1 MRKREIAETP
11 VTYANIVERCRKET
25 VQDAGGIS
33 DRAGKPAA
41 AQAMAWWIGKGRC
54 SRRLSPS
61 PRYGKT
67 LAVKA
72 GCAPPGNGWKAGP
85 VVGAKAR
92 QSGFGPIVE
101 LAAGGRGVEARKGIA
116 PGPGDRM
123 RSLMPFAARVEH
135 AAETRRRGA
144 SPEAPSGSK
153 SGDRGSAAMP
163 APILRLGAFEAAAQA
178 DVPTRQPYCASI
190 SFARV
195 QSRSIWALSAS
206 SVSNLA
212 SGRMKSTSDTS
223 II

>member
-1 MRKREIAETP
+1 MRKREIADTS

-25 VQDAGGIS
+25 VQDAGGMS
-33 DRAGKPAA
+33 DRARKPAV
-41 AQAMAWWIGKGRC
+41 AQAMAWRIGKEWC

-61 PRYGKT
+61 PRYGRT

-72 GCAPPGNGWKAGP
+72 GCAPPGNGRKAGP

-135 AAETRRRGA
+135 AAETRRRGRFFGIA
-144 SPEAPSGSK
+144 KRIEVRRQGVGRNAGPHFALARFLCCAAQDDRPTGPPIPRAFPSRGCNPAPSG
-153 SGDRGSAAMP
+153 RQA
-163 APILRLGAFEAAAQA
+163 LRAC
-178 DVPTRQPYCASI
+178 RI
-190 SFARV
+190 S
-195 QSRSIWALSAS
+195 LP
-206 SVSNLA
+206 
-212 SGRMKSTSDTS
+212 GG
-223 II
+223 

>member
-67 LAVKA
+67 LAVKV

-116 PGPGDRM
+116 PDPGDRNAKP
-123 RSLMPFAARVEH
+123 RAV
-135 AAETRRRGA
+135 RGA
-144 SPEAPSGSK
+144 GGACRRNQKARALPRKRQADRSPATGGRQQCRPPFCVWALSRLRCRPTFQPAKPIARAFPSRACNPAPSG
-153 SGDRGSAAMP
+153 R
-163 APILRLGAFEAAAQA
+163 
-178 DVPTRQPYCASI
+178 
-190 SFARV
+190 
-195 QSRSIWALSAS
+195 
-206 SVSNLA
+206 
-212 SGRMKSTSDTS
+212 
-223 II
+223 

>member
-135 AAETRRRGA
+135 AAETRRRGRFFGIA
-144 SPEAPSGSK
+144 KRIEV
-153 SGDRGSAAMP
+153 R
-163 APILRLGAFEAAAQA
+163 
-178 DVPTRQPYCASI
+178 RQG
-190 SFARV
+190 
-195 QSRSIWALSAS
+195 SRSQDRLPNCVLGHGANRVRWM
-206 SVSNLA
+206 
-212 SGRMKSTSDTS
+212 GRQRRLHRCR
-223 II
+223 